1 MNYIYISKEIKKGA
15 IMQRLQT
22 RSTAS
27 INAESDRLIRAI
39 MAGDF
44 PQSKRRYFYALR
56 AEWRKRQ
63 TEYNK

>member
-1 MNYIYISKEIKKGA
+1 
-15 IMQRLQT
+15 MQGLQT
-22 RSTAS
+22 RPTAS
-27 INAESDRLIRAI
+27 INAEYDRLIRAI

-63 TEYNK
+63 TEYNN

>member
-1 MNYIYISKEIKKGA
+1 
-15 IMQRLQT
+15 MQRLQT
-22 RSTAS
+22 RPTGA
-27 INAESDRLIRAI
+27 INAEYDRLTRAI

-56 AEWRKRQ
+56 AEWQKRQ

>member
-1 MNYIYISKEIKKGA
+1 
-15 IMQRLQT
+15 MQRLT
-22 RSTAS
+22 NRPMAS
-27 INAESDRLIRAI
+27 INAEYDRIIRAM

-56 AEWRKRQ
+56 VEWWKRQ